1 MGTKDT
7 RAAAACG
14 VWLATC
20 ARFKVK
26 LGLSHSPL
34 KLNPEMALQLPRR
47 VNFARDA
54 KATTKRK
61 TRECV
66 SKRKLQMA
74 LKTCSAAAQR
84 SEGSNET
91 LHNFRRQ
98 HSQRRGHNQREYQN

>member
-1 MGTKDT
+1 MGMKDT
-7 RAAAACG
+7 PAAAACG

-34 KLNPEMALQLPRR
+34 KLNPEMALQLPL
-47 VNFARDA
+47 DA

-74 LKTCSAAAQR
+74 LKTCSAGERGQQRNFAQLSKAAEAVPAKGTQSKR
-84 SEGSNET
+84 VSKLN
-91 LHNFRRQ
+91 
-98 HSQRRGHNQREYQN
+98 